1 MKKHALLLLAVALVF
16 TLLAGCGG
24 NNAPVSSTG
33 STGTSG
39 DETFKPITLKL
50 GHVNQLDHPYT
61 LGAQKFKEIVEQK
74 TNNNITIDIFEGGTL
89 GNERELIEQCA
100 MGSTDLIV
108 VASSPF
114 ANTVP
119 EFLIYDLPFL
129 FRDRAHAYSVLDG
142 EIGAGILEKMDGSGV
157 VGLNYWENG
166 FRHMSNSL
174 REVKTPADSLGLKIR
189 VMENE
194 LYISTFNAM
203 GALPTP
209 MAWSEVFTALQQKTI
224 DGMENSPTIYVT
236 SSLYDVQKH
245 LSLTGHFYSPAIFG
259 INEALLNNLPADYQ
273 QIIKE
278 AAEEAKNYERQVHE
292 ELDNTNIEVL
302 KEKGMLITEVDTAA
316 FVEAVQPV
324 YDEYAPQ
331 IGQDLIDAILAVE

>member
-1 MKKHALLLLAVALVF
+1 MKKHAVLLLVVILVF
-16 TLLAGCGG
+16 TLLAGCGSG
-24 NNAPVSSTG
+24 KAPASSAG
-33 STGTSG
+33 GASASG
-39 DETFKPITLKL
+39 EAAFKPVTLKL

-61 LGAQKFKEIVEQK
+61 LGAQKFKQIVEEK
-74 TNNNITIDIFEGGTL
+74 TNNDITIDIFEGGTL
-89 GNERELIEQCA
+89 GNERELIEQCS
-100 MGSTDLIV
+100 MGSTELIV

-119 EFLIYDLPFL
+119 EFLVYDLPFL
-129 FRDRAHAYSVLDG
+129 FRDRAHAYAVLDG
-142 EIGAGILEKMDGSGV
+142 DIGTGILEKMSGSGV
-157 VGLNYWENG
+157 IGLNYWENG

-174 REVKTPADSLGLKIR
+174 REVKTPSDSQGLKIR

-236 SSLYDVQKH
+236 SSLYDVQKY

-259 INEALLNNLPADYQ
+259 INEQLFNSLPADYQ
-273 QIIKE
+273 QIIME
-278 AAEEAKNYERQVHE
+278 AAEEAKDYERKMHE
-292 ELDNTNIEVL
+292 ELDDTNVEVL
-302 KEKGMLITEVDTAA
+302 KEKGMVITEVDTAA

-324 YDEYAPQ
+324 YEKYAPQ
-331 IGQDLIDAILAVE
+331 IGQELIDAVLAVK